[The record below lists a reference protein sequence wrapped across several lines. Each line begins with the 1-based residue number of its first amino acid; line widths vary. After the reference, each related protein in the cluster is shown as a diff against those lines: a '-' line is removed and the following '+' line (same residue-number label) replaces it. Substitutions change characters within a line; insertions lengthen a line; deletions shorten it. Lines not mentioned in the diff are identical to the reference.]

1 MGIIMDET
9 SIPSL
14 SGLILSKHTS
24 GPGMGPFIV
33 FSRACD

>member
-1 MGIIMDET
+1 MAET
-9 SIPSL
+9 STPSL
-14 SGLILSKHTS
+14 GLILSKHTS

>member
-1 MGIIMDET
+1 MDET

-33 FSRACD
+33 F